1 MRQPLETE
9 TLRRRQRT
17 QGIRRM
23 GLLRFN
29 NSKITRF
36 VIRPGKSAILDT
48 TEKPSIGKAKEKG
61 WMKTFGQ
68 VLREARK
75 KAGLTQREVAGR
87 LRREDGRVVDP
98 PYLNAVEHDHRY
110 PPEDF
115 IIEQLAKIIGISP
128 DVLYFHANRQPP
140 DVKTEADLAQVE
152 AAYRA
157 FRKVLRVKPG
167 KRR

>member
-1 MRQPLETE
+1 
-9 TLRRRQRT
+9 
-17 QGIRRM
+17 
-23 GLLRFN
+23 
-29 NSKITRF
+29 
-36 VIRPGKSAILDT
+36 
-48 TEKPSIGKAKEKG
+48 
-61 WMKTFGQ
+61 MKTFGQ
-68 VLREARK
+68 VLRDARK

-87 LRREDGRVVDP
+87 LRRQDGRVVDP

-115 IIEQLAKIIGISP
+115 IIEQLSKIVSISP

-140 DVKTEADLAQVE
+140 DVKTEAGQAQVE

-157 FRKVLRVKPG
+157 FRKALGVKPG

>member
-1 MRQPLETE
+1 
-9 TLRRRQRT
+9 
-17 QGIRRM
+17 M
-23 GLLRFN
+23 GVVRFN
-29 NSKITRF
+29 NSRITRF
-36 VIRPGKSAILDT
+36 VIYPDKPASLKPTGNRSTGK
-48 TEKPSIGKAKEKG
+48 PVGRG

-87 LRREDGRVVDP
+87 LKREDGRVVDP

-115 IIEQLAKIIGISP
+115 IIEQLAKILGVSP

-140 DVKTEADLAQVE
+140 DVKTGAAQAQVE

-157 FRKVLRVKPG
+157 FRKALGVKPG